1 MNLEQ
6 TQQAW
11 ERHAEGY
18 DKALT
23 ATDMQA
29 ANEALR
35 MAGVSAGARLLDIA
49 AGGGALSIPAAR
61 LGADVLAVD
70 YSRAMVDLLSRKA
83 NAMRLTNLRA
93 RVMDGMALEIDDAS
107 FDVACSELG
116 IMLFPDRAKG
126 LREMARVVAPGGRGV
141 MVVLGPP
148 QRVEAVWLFFQAM
161 QQALPGFTPP
171 RDSPLFCL
179 QDLDRLTR
187 EMEEAGFR
195 DVQVATFDSRLDVE
209 SGDHLWETI
218 VAGVPAIQ
226 GLLRSVP
233 PEGQRAVRQAL
244 ADRVSARSGGAGPV
258 SLSIRFNIAVATRPA
273 GPLPRA

>member
-1 MNLEQ
+1 VKLEQ

-23 ATDMQA
+23 ATDMLA
-29 ANEALR
+29 AQEALR

-49 AGGGALSIPAAR
+49 AGPGALSIPAAR

-70 YSRAMVDLLSRKA
+70 YSHAMVELLSGKA
-83 NAMRLTNLRA
+83 KALGLTNLRT
-93 RVMDGMALEIDDAS
+93 RLMDGMALELDDAS

-141 MVVLGPP
+141 MVALGPP

-161 QQALPGFTPP
+161 QQELRGFVPL

-179 QDLDRLTR
+179 QDLDDLAR
-187 EMEEAGFR
+187 EMEQAGFR
-195 DVQVATFDSRLDVE
+195 DVRVAPFDSRLDVE
-209 SGDHLWETI
+209 SGDHLWEAI
-218 VAGVPAIQ
+218 MAGAPAIQ
-226 GLLRSVP
+226 GLMRTVP
-233 PEGQRAVRQAL
+233 DEGRHAVRRAL
-244 ADRVSARSGGAGPV
+244 VDLVGARSGGAGTVP
-258 SLSIRFNIAVATRPA
+258 LRMRFNIGVGTKPATSA
-273 GPLPRA
+273 